1 MDEIKEKSCNFC
13 NLSMVDLQSEK
24 KINLVKCVQVVRKA
38 QNVQNS
44 RITGIRKLN
53 HYMVIKMTQN
63 AKIQRIS
70 ILSGVLPSS
79 LHILFSV

>member
-53 HYMVIKMTQN
+53 HYMVIKMTFGY
-63 AKIQRIS
+63 IQYNI
-70 ILSGVLPSS
+70 
-79 LHILFSV
+79 